1 MAAIK
6 LFELEPT
13 KDKKTRRF
21 QSQLMRTSEYADFIM
36 DEDNIMKVYDRVN
49 GTYNWVP
56 YNGEW
61 TIVSSKSDLSRQ
73 KL

>member
-36 DEDNIMKVYDRVN
+36 EEDNIMKVYEMVN
-49 GTYNWVP
+49 GAYNWVP

-61 TIVSSKSDLSRQ
+61 IIVSSKSDLSRQ